1 MHIGIVFAGSGQA
14 QSRTRHAL
22 VVAQLLALDIAQGRM
37 GEDQL
42 LGRER
47 RLQALRGFDARAKE
61 SQLKAPGLA
70 AGLQL
75 PCDVPPLRLQ
85 IRVAAEVARE
95 LQGLERQSH
104 AWQRQAQGSP
114 AQTGSCQR
122 LQGLPA

>member
-1 MHIGIVFAGSGQA
+1 M
-14 QSRTRHAL
+14 
-22 VVAQLLALDIAQGRM
+22 AQLLALDIAQGRM

-75 PCDVPPLRLQ
+75 PGDVPPLGLQ
-85 IRVAAEVARE
+85 IRVAAKVARK
-95 LQGLERQSH
+95 LQGSGRQSRG
-104 AWQRQAQGSP
+104 WQRQTQSRP
-114 AQTGSCQR
+114 AQTGSSQP